1 MSNKNTNEPKIT
13 FHHQPDGEKSIG
25 KRISDLAET
34 ADKIWIASAFLTE
47 GGLKLLGNVSEKCKE
62 INIICAMHG
71 GASDIK
77 ALEDWV
83 NENIGIKKKV
93 SVYDKR
99 MFHPKIYY
107 FVNGNETTV
116 LIGSGNFTQKGTTK
130 SGNVETMVELKDQ
143 NIPNGIFKF
152 LTTSFNNGVK
162 LKDFWGKHKDYKYNR
177 NSEPNSEWPDN
188 GDELSKHL
196 KSSDILSF
204 KGKITES
211 FLSGE
216 GHKTVKNKLNDDLDK
231 YFSLSLD
238 KNLTK
243 NIRIIVG
250 DKKVHGK
257 LYRQYDKKLSRRYYQ
272 ISIKGNLEK
281 HTGKQFSKD
290 DIVKYTLDL
299 ANNLI
304 AINPSTKGNKLNDQ
318 RKTKG

>member
-1 MSNKNTNEPKIT
+1 MSEIQ
-13 FHHQPDGEKSIG
+13 FYHQPGEKKSIG
-25 KRISDLAET
+25 RRISDLAET

-47 GGLKLLGNVSEKCKE
+47 GGLKLLDDVTAKCKE

-83 NENIGIKKKV
+83 NENIGIKKNV

-116 LIGSGNFTQKGTTK
+116 LIGSGNFTQNGTTK

-204 KGKITES
+204 EGDITES

-216 GHKTVKNKLNDDLDK
+216 GHKTVKNKLNDYLDK
-231 YFSLSLD
+231 YFSLSFDEKL
-238 KNLTK
+238 KK
-243 NIRIIVG
+243 NIKIIIGSKMVP
-250 DKKVHGK
+250 GK
-257 LYRQYDKKLSRRYYQ
+257 LYRQYNKESSKPYYQ
-272 ISIKGNLEK
+272 ISINGNLAK
-281 HTGKQFSKD
+281 HTGEQFSKD
-290 DIVKYTLDL
+290 DFVEYTLDL
-299 ANNLI
+299 NNNLVT
-304 AINPSTKGNKLNDQ
+304 INKK
-318 RKTKG
+318 